1 MSIPLVFL
9 LMLFVCL
16 FDCLFLKAL
25 NILIYFND
33 TCGVL
38 RVAFLSHVNNIKNE
52 LVFHEMSFI
61 YQILHIT
68 HSVKG
73 PLFVTI
79 TTVNQ
84 WNSWP
89 RDAVQSAS
97 LEVLG

>member
-1 MSIPLVFL
+1 M
-9 LMLFVCL
+9 

-25 NILIYFND
+25 NILIYLND

-38 RVAFLSHVNNIKNE
+38 RVASLSHVNNIKNE
-52 LVFHEMSFI
+52 LVFHEKSFI

-68 HSVKG
+68 HSVKD